1 VTHQPR
7 DPDGLLEKAL
17 QLPPAARQAFL
28 DAHCG
33 DDPETRLMLEEL
45 LRESDEIDPILKEG
59 GVFDGPLWQALL
71 DEQEEGLTT
80 GERLGPY
87 EVRDA
92 IGAGG
97 MGEVYVAHDSRLGRD
112 VAIKVLPPSSG
123 SPDALA
129 RFEREARAVAAL
141 SHPNVLAIHDVGTE
155 GSVHFV
161 VTELLEGETLR
172 ARLAAR
178 GALAPAEAVGYGV
191 QIARGL
197 AAAHDRGIIH
207 RDLKPD
213 NIFITRDGRIKILDF
228 GIAIFDQASVATG
241 EHAALTRTGLAMG
254 TIGYMA
260 PEQVLGQPATAQS
273 DLFGFGVV
281 MHEMLTGSHPFARR
295 TAPEVQTAVLREDP
309 APLGRAV
316 PGLSPSLIKL
326 IERCLDKQP
335 SGRPESARDLAM
347 FLEALGEAPA
357 PAARPVE
364 EAPRTP
370 PRIPWVGAASALV
383 LALLAAWGSVRI
395 GGDAAALEIATS
407 ELARAERMARYIHD
421 EQRSRIALIASLFA
435 SFPQLKAA
443 FATDFATIRDF
454 LLQYQQRTP
463 GQPLLVAIGPD
474 GTVLARTDDAASSGT
489 GRRVGAEP
497 HGDKEDEWLE
507 VLLAAPGEASIVDI
521 GGRPNVGVAT
531 ALEAAGMIFGYLA
544 AALPVDQ
551 RFAQAVGEATQDG
564 IVVLSESAVL
574 GTTLRSGQNP
584 WRSLADWRSSG
595 GNAEAPVETRIGTLR
610 YFAREVTLASRPAVA
625 VVIVRSRDEAFAP
638 YQRMQRRL
646 LLIASIVAAFVGV
659 GVVLGP
665 RLVRRAGAGGS
676 SRPDQRP

>member
-1 VTHQPR
+1 M
-7 DPDGLLEKAL
+7 LEEAL
-17 QLPPAARQAFL
+17 QLPPDARQPFL
-28 DAHCG
+28 DAQCG
-33 DDPETRLMLEEL
+33 DDPETRLILEEL
-45 LRESDEIDPILKEG
+45 LRESDEIEPVLKEG
-59 GVFDGPLWQALL
+59 GVFEGPLWQELL
-71 DEQEEGLTT
+71 DEQEGLTT

-141 SHPNVLAIHDVGTE
+141 SHPNVLAIHDVGAE

-172 ARLAAR
+172 ARLGAR
-178 GALAPAEAVGYGV
+178 GSLAPGEAVGYGV

-228 GIAIFDQASVATG
+228 GIAIFDQAAVPTG
-241 EHAALTRTGLAMG
+241 EQAALTRTGLAMG
-254 TIGYMA
+254 TVGYMA

-309 APLGRAV
+309 ASLGRAV
-316 PGLSPSLIKL
+316 PGLSPSLVKL
-326 IERCLDKQP
+326 IERCLEKQP

-347 FLEALGEAPA
+347 FLEALGETAVPA
-357 PAARPVE
+357 VRPIGAE
-364 EAPRTP
+364 PRSQL
-370 PRIPWVGAASALV
+370 RIPLLAAASALL

-395 GGDAAALEIATS
+395 GSDTAAREIAAS

-421 EQRSRIALIASLFA
+421 EQRSRIALVASLFA
-435 SFPQLKAA
+435 SFPELKAA

-474 GTVLARTDDAASSGT
+474 GTVLARTDDAAPSAAGQ
-489 GRRVGAEP
+489 RA
-497 HGDKEDEWLE
+497 EWLD

-521 GGRPNVGVAT
+521 GGRPSVGVAT
-531 ALEAAGMIFGYLA
+531 PLEAAGTVFGFLA
-544 AALPVDQ
+544 AAQPLDQ

-564 IVVLSESAVL
+564 IVVLSDGAVL

-584 WRSLADWRSSG
+584 WRSLAEWRSAG
-595 GNAEAPVETRIGTLR
+595 GNPETPVETRIGTLA
-610 YFAREVTLASRPAVA
+610 YFAREVPLASRPAVA
-625 VVIVRSRDEAFAP
+625 VIIVRSRDEAFAP
-638 YQRMQRRL
+638 YQRMQKRL
-646 LLIASIVAAFVGV
+646 LLIASLVAAIAGA
-659 GVVLGP
+659 GLILGP
-665 RLVRRAGAGGS
+665 GLMRRAGAGRGNK
-676 SRPDQRP
+676 PDQRR

>member
-1 VTHQPR
+1 MPGT
-7 DPDGLLEKAL
+7 E
-17 QLPPAARQAFL
+17 
-28 DAHCG
+28 
-33 DDPETRLMLEEL
+33 
-45 LRESDEIDPILKEG
+45 PISS
-59 GVFDGPLWQALL
+59 
-71 DEQEEGLTT
+71 LTS

-112 VAIKVLPPSSG
+112 VAIKILPPSSG
-123 SPDALA
+123 GADALA

-155 GSVHFV
+155 GAVHFV

-178 GALAPAEAVGYGV
+178 GALAPGEAVDYGV

-197 AAAHDRGIIH
+197 AAAHNRGIIH

-228 GIAIFDQASVATG
+228 GIAIFEQSSVTTG
-241 EHAALTRTGLAMG
+241 EHASLTRTGLAIG
-254 TIGYMA
+254 TVGYMS

-309 APLGRAV
+309 PSLSRAV
-316 PGLSPSLIKL
+316 PGLSPSLVKL

-347 FLEALGEAPA
+347 FFEALGEVPF
-357 PAARPVE
+357 PVARPLAAE
-364 EAPRTP
+364 LRTQQRVP
-370 PRIPWVGAASALV
+370 LLAASCAV
-383 LALLAAWGSVRI
+383 LLAILAAWGGVRI
-395 GGDAAALEIATS
+395 GSDAAAREIATS
-407 ELARAERMARYIHD
+407 ELARAERTTRFIHD
-421 EQRSRIALIASLFA
+421 EQRGRIALVASLFA
-435 SFPQLKAA
+435 SFPELKAA

-454 LLQYQQRTP
+454 LLQYQQRTT

-474 GTVLARTDDAASSGT
+474 GTVLARTDDAAPSAA
-489 GRRVGAEP
+489 GRR
-497 HGDKEDEWLE
+497 DEWLD

-521 GGRPNVGVAT
+521 GKRPSVGVAT
-531 ALEAAGMIFGYLA
+531 PLEAAGTVFGYLA
-544 AALPVDQ
+544 AAQPLDQ

-564 IVVLSESAVL
+564 IVLLSESAVL

-584 WRSLADWRSSG
+584 WRSLAEWRSSG
-595 GNAEAPVETRIGTLR
+595 GNAELPIELGIGTQTF
-610 YFAREVTLASRPAVA
+610 FAREVPLATRPAVA
-625 VVIVRSRDEAFAP
+625 AVLVRSRDESSGP

-646 LLIASIVAAFVGV
+646 LLMVSIAAAFAGV
-659 GVVLGP
+659 GLIMAP
-665 RLVRRAGAGGS
+665 RLARGSGAWRR

>member
-1 VTHQPR
+1 
-7 DPDGLLEKAL
+7 LLEEAL
-17 QLPPAARQAFL
+17 QLPPDARQAFL
-28 DAHCG
+28 DTHCG
-33 DDPETRLMLEEL
+33 DDPETRLVLEEL
-45 LRESDEIDPILKEG
+45 LRESDETDPVLKEG
-59 GVFDGPLWQALL
+59 GVFDGPLWQDLI
-71 DEQEEGLTT
+71 DEQEGLTT

-92 IGAGG
+92 IGSGG

-141 SHPNVLAIHDVGTE
+141 SHPNVLAIHDVGAE

-172 ARLAAR
+172 ARLAVR
-178 GALAPAEAVGYGV
+178 GSLAPAEAVGYGV

-228 GIAIFDQASVATG
+228 GIAIFDQASLPTG
-241 EHAALTRTGLAMG
+241 EHAALTRTGLTMG

-281 MHEMLTGSHPFARR
+281 MHEMLSGSHPFARR

-309 APLGRAV
+309 ASLSRAV

-335 SGRPESARDLAM
+335 SGRPESARDLAI

-357 PAARPVE
+357 AAARPLDE
-364 EAPRTP
+364 EPRRQ
-370 PRIPWVGAASALV
+370 PRIPYLAAAAALV

-395 GGDAAALEIATS
+395 GSSAAARDIATG

-421 EQRSRIALIASLFA
+421 EQRGRIALIASLFA

-443 FATDFATIRDF
+443 FVTDFATIRDF

-474 GTVLARTDDAASSGT
+474 GTVLARTDETAPSSA
-489 GRRVGAEP
+489 GRR
-497 HGDKEDEWLE
+497 DEWLD
-507 VLLAAPGEASIVDI
+507 VLLATPGEASIVDV
-521 GGRPNVGVAT
+521 GGRPSVGVAT
-531 ALEAAGMIFGYLA
+531 ALEAAGTVFGFLA
-544 AALPVDQ
+544 VAQPLDEQ
-551 RFAQAVGEATQDG
+551 FAQAVGEATQDG
-564 IVVLSESAVL
+564 IVVLSDGAVL

-595 GNAEAPVETRIGTLR
+595 GNAETPVETRIGSLT
-610 YFAREVTLASRPAVA
+610 YFAREVPLASRPAVA
-625 VVIVRSRDEAFAP
+625 VVIVRSHEEAFAP

-646 LLIASIVAAFVGV
+646 LLIASIVAAFAGV
-659 GVVLGP
+659 GIILGP
-665 RLVRRAGAGGS
+665 RLMGRAAAGRRTS
-676 SRPDQRP
+676 DQRP

>member
-1 VTHQPR
+1 M
-7 DPDGLLEKAL
+7 LEEAL
-17 QLPPAARQAFL
+17 QLPPDARQAFL

-33 DDPETRLMLEEL
+33 DDPETRLVLEEL
-45 LRESDEIDPILKEG
+45 LRESDETDPVLKEG
-59 GVFDGPLWQALL
+59 GVFDGPLWQELI
-71 DEQEEGLTT
+71 DEQEGLTT

-92 IGAGG
+92 IGSGG

-141 SHPNVLAIHDVGTE
+141 SHPNVLAIHDVGAE

-172 ARLAAR
+172 ARLAVR
-178 GALAPAEAVGYGV
+178 GSLAPAEAVGYGM

-228 GIAIFDQASVATG
+228 GIAIFDQASVPTG

-281 MHEMLTGSHPFARR
+281 MHEMLSGSHPFARR

-309 APLGRAV
+309 ASLSRAV

-335 SGRPESARDLAM
+335 SGRPESARDLAI
-347 FLEALGEAPA
+347 FLEALGDA
-357 PAARPVE
+357 PAAAARPLDE
-364 EAPRTP
+364 EPRQQ
-370 PRIPWVGAASALV
+370 PRIPYLAAAAALL

-395 GGDAAALEIATS
+395 GSSAAAREIATG

-443 FATDFATIRDF
+443 FVTDFATIRDF

-474 GTVLARTDDAASSGT
+474 GTVLARTDQTAPSAA
-489 GRRVGAEP
+489 GRR
-497 HGDKEDEWLE
+497 DEWLD
-507 VLLAAPGEASIVDI
+507 VLLATPGEASIVDV
-521 GGRPNVGVAT
+521 GGRPSVGVAT
-531 ALEAAGMIFGYLA
+531 ALEAAGTVFGFLA
-544 AALPVDQ
+544 AAQPLDEQ
-551 RFAQAVGEATQDG
+551 FAQAVGEATQDG
-564 IVVLSESAVL
+564 IVVLSDGAVL

-595 GNAEAPVETRIGTLR
+595 GNAEAPVETRIGSLT
-610 YFAREVTLASRPAVA
+610 YFAREVPLASRPAVA
-625 VVIVRSRDEAFAP
+625 VVIVRSHEEAFAP

-646 LLIASIVAAFVGV
+646 LWIASIVAAFAGV
-659 GVVLGP
+659 GIILGP
-665 RLVRRAGAGGS
+665 RLMGRAAAGRRKS
-676 SRPDQRP
+676 DQRP

>member
-1 VTHQPR
+1 M
-7 DPDGLLEKAL
+7 LEQAL
-17 QLPPAARQAFL
+17 PLPPDARPAFL

-33 DDPETRLMLEEL
+33 DDLETRSMLEEL
-45 LRESDEIDPILKEG
+45 LRESDEIDPVLKEG
-59 GVFDGPLWQALL
+59 GVFEGPLWQELI
-71 DEQEEGLTT
+71 EEREGLTP

-97 MGEVYVAHDSRLGRD
+97 MGEVYLAHDSRLGRD
-112 VAIKVLPPSSG
+112 VAIKVLPQSSG

-141 SHPNVLAIHDVGTE
+141 SHPNILAIHDVGAE

-172 ARLAAR
+172 ARLASR
-178 GALAPAEAVGYGV
+178 GSLAPAEAIGYGV

-197 AAAHDRGIIH
+197 AAAHDRRIIH

-213 NIFITRDGRIKILDF
+213 NIFLTRDGRIKILDF
-228 GIAIFDQASVATG
+228 GIAIFDQASIPTG

-309 APLGRAV
+309 ASLSRAV
-316 PGLSPSLIKL
+316 PGLSPSLARL

-347 FLEALGEAPA
+347 FLEALGDTPA
-357 PAARPVE
+357 PAARPIDDE
-364 EAPRTP
+364 PRRQ
-370 PRIPWVGAASALV
+370 PRIPLLAAASALL
-383 LALLAAWGSVRI
+383 LALLAAWGSVRV
-395 GGDAAALEIATS
+395 GSDAAAREIATN
-407 ELARAERMARYIHD
+407 ELTRAERMAKYIHD
-421 EQRSRIALIASLFA
+421 EQRSRIALTASLFA
-435 SFPQLKAA
+435 SFPELKAA

-474 GTVLARTDDAASSGT
+474 GTVLARTDDAAASAAS
-489 GRRVGAEP
+489 RRVAAAP
-497 HGDKEDEWLE
+497 HPAQEGEWLE

-521 GGRPNVGVAT
+521 GGRPSVGVAT
-531 ALEAAGMIFGYLA
+531 ALEAAGTVFGFLA
-544 AALPVDQ
+544 AAQPLDQ

-564 IVVLSESAVL
+564 IVLLSDSAVL

-584 WRSLADWRSSG
+584 WRSLAEWRSSG
-595 GNAEAPVETRIGTLR
+595 GNAETPVETRVGSQAS
-610 YFAREVTLASRPAVA
+610 FAREVVLATRPAVA
-625 VVIVRSRDEAFAP
+625 LIIVRSRDEAFAP
-638 YQRMQRRL
+638 YQRMQQRL
-646 LLIASIVAAFVGV
+646 LLIASIAAAIAGV
-659 GVVLGP
+659 GVLLGP
-665 RLVRRAGAGGS
+665 QIVRRAGAG
-676 SRPDQRP
+676 RTRKPDQRL